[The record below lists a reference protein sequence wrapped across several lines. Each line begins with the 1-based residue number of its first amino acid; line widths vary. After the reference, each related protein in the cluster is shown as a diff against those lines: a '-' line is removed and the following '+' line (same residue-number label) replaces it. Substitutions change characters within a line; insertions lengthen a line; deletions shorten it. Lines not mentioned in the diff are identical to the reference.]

1 MSTTREPKVTH
12 IAFIGIG
19 MMGLPMAQ
27 RLLQAGHPLTV
38 WNRTRAKAEAL
49 HAHGATVA
57 DSPAQAVVGA
67 EVVICML
74 ESGAIS
80 EQVLFGDNG
89 LASALQPGTLLI
101 DMASTQPREARS
113 HAERL
118 AALGVAHVDAPVSG
132 GTIGAEAGTLAI
144 LCGGE
149 EADIERA
156 RPVLQVL
163 GRPTRIGGH
172 GAGQLAK
179 LANQLIVGVTIGAV
193 AEAMLLIE
201 KGGADPAKFKEAIAG
216 GFADSRVMQ
225 VHGQRM
231 IERDFAK
238 RGSMAVQ
245 LKDMRNILAT
255 SAEIGLQAP
264 ITALLEQLY
273 AEANAQGLQDLD
285 QSALYSHLAQINRTA

>member
-1 MSTTREPKVTH
+1 MTAR
-12 IAFIGIG
+12 IAFLGIG
-19 MMGLPMAQ
+19 MMGHPMAR
-27 RLLQAGHPLTV
+27 RLCKAGYTLRA
-38 WNRTRAKAEAL
+38 WNRSPAKAQALTAFGASTATTPAEAVN
-49 HAHGATVA
+49 HA
-57 DSPAQAVVGA
+57 D
-67 EVVICML
+67 VVICML

-80 EQVLFGDNG
+80 EQVIFDSG
-89 LASALQPGTLLI
+89 LAQALKPGCVLI
-101 DMASTQPREARS
+101 DMASTQPSEARS
-113 HAERL
+113 HAQRL

-144 LCGGE
+144 LCGGD
-149 EADIERA
+149 EADIERV
-156 RPVLQVL
+156 RPVLEVL
-163 GRPTRIGGH
+163 GRPTRIGWH

-255 SAEIGLQAP
+255 SAELGFQAP
-264 ITALLEQLY
+264 ITQLLEKLY
-273 AEANAQGLQDLD
+273 AQANQAGLQDLD
-285 QSALYSHLAQINRTA
+285 QSALYEYLAHRTPNPGT

>member
-1 MSTTREPKVTH
+1 MESQATR

-19 MMGLPMAQ
+19 MMGLPMAR
-27 RLLQAGHPLTV
+27 RLLQAGHPLTA
-38 WNRTRAKAEAL
+38 WNRTRAKAEPL
-49 HAHGATVA
+49 LAHGATLA
-57 DSPAQAVVGA
+57 DTPANAVREA
-67 EVVICML
+67 DVVICML

-80 EQVLFGDNG
+80 EQVLFGPEG
-89 LASALQPGTLLI
+89 LAAALKPGSLLI
-101 DMASTQPREARS
+101 DMASTQPREARE
-113 HAERL
+113 HAAKL

-132 GTIGAEAGTLAI
+132 GTLGAEAGNLAI
-144 LCGGE
+144 LCGGD
-149 EADIERA
+149 EADVERA
-156 RPVLQVL
+156 RPILQIM

-193 AEAMLLIE
+193 AEAMLLVQ
-201 KGGADPAKFKEAIAG
+201 KGGADPAMFKQAIAG

-255 SAEIGLQAP
+255 SAEIGFTAP
-264 ITALLEQLY
+264 ITTLLEQLY

-285 QSALYSHLAQINRTA
+285 HSALFKHLAQLNQIN

>member
-1 MSTTREPKVTH
+1 
-12 IAFIGIG
+12 
-19 MMGLPMAQ
+19 
-27 RLLQAGHPLTV
+27 
-38 WNRTRAKAEAL
+38 
-49 HAHGATVA
+49 
-57 DSPAQAVVGA
+57 
-67 EVVICML
+67 
-74 ESGAIS
+74 
-80 EQVLFGDNG
+80 
-89 LASALQPGTLLI
+89 
-101 DMASTQPREARS
+101 
-113 HAERL
+113 
-118 AALGVAHVDAPVSG
+118 
-132 GTIGAEAGTLAI
+132 
-144 LCGGE
+144 
-149 EADIERA
+149 
-156 RPVLQVL
+156 VL

-255 SAEIGLQAP
+255 SAEIGFSAP

-273 AEANAQGLQDLD
+273 AEANAAGLQDLD
-285 QSALYSHLAQINRTA
+285 QSALFKHLAQLNHMP

>member
-1 MSTTREPKVTH
+1 MTTR

-19 MMGLPMAQ
+19 MMGLPMAG
-27 RLLQAGHPLTV
+27 RLLRAGYPLSA
-38 WNRTRAKAEAL
+38 WNRTRAKAEPLAAL
-49 HAHGATVA
+49 GANIA
-57 DSPAQAVVGA
+57 DTPAQAA
-67 EVVICML
+67 RDADVVICML

-80 EQVLFGDNG
+80 EQVLFGTDG
-89 LASALQPGTLLI
+89 LASTIKPGALLI
-101 DMASTQPREARS
+101 DMASTQPLEALS

-118 AALGVAHVDAPVSG
+118 AKQGVAHVDAPVSG

-255 SAEIGLQAP
+255 SAEIDFQAP

-273 AEANAQGLQDLD
+273 AQANAAGLQDLD
-285 QSALYSHLAQINRTA
+285 QSALYKHLARLNSIE

>member
-1 MSTTREPKVTH
+1 MNPSATR

-19 MMGLPMAQ
+19 MMGLPMAG
-27 RLLQAGHPLTV
+27 RLLRAGHPLTV
-38 WNRTRAKAEAL
+38 WNRTRAKAEPLAAL
-49 HAHGATVA
+49 GASIA
-57 DSPAQAVVGA
+57 DTPGQAAQSA

-80 EQVLFGDNG
+80 EEVLFGDQG
-89 LASALQPGTLLI
+89 IASAIQPGALLI
-101 DMASTQPREARS
+101 DMASTQPSEARS

-132 GTIGAEAGTLAI
+132 GTIGAKAGTLAI

-149 EADIERA
+149 QADIERA

-193 AEAMLLIE
+193 AEAMLLVQ
-201 KGGADPAKFKEAIAG
+201 KGGADPAMFKQAISG

-255 SAEIGLQAP
+255 SAEIGFAAP

-285 QSALYSHLAQINRTA
+285 QSALFKHLAQLNHLD

>member
-1 MSTTREPKVTH
+1 MTTR

-19 MMGLPMAQ
+19 MMGLPMAT
-27 RLLQAGHPLTV
+27 RLLQAGYPLTA
-38 WNRTRAKAEAL
+38 WNRTRAKAEMLAV
-49 HAHGATVA
+49 HGALIA
-57 DSPAQAVVGA
+57 DTPAQAAQGA
-67 EVVICML
+67 DVVICML

-80 EQVLFGDNG
+80 EQVLFGADG
-89 LASALQPGTLLI
+89 VASAIKPGSLLI
-101 DMASTQPREARS
+101 DMASTQPLEARN

-118 AALGVAHVDAPVSG
+118 ASLGVAHVDAPVSG

-149 EADIERA
+149 EADIDRA

-179 LANQLIVGVTIGAV
+179 HANQLIVGVTIGAV

-245 LKDMRNILAT
+245 LKDMRNILTT
-255 SAEIGLQAP
+255 SAEIGFQAP
-264 ITALLEQLY
+264 ITALLETLY
-273 AEANAQGLQDLD
+273 AQANAAGLQDLD
-285 QSALYSHLAQINRTA
+285 QSALYKHLARLNALD